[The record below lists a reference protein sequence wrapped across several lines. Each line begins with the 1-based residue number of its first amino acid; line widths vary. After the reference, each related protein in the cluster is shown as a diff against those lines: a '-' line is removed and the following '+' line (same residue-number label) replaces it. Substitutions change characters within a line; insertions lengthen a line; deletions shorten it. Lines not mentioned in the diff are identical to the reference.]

1 MDLKISPR
9 RITRTLTL
17 IVLFLT
23 CASIAAMS
31 ADAIWGH
38 QGLLK
43 FLRIFKANSDHTAGT
58 WYSSLTLLLCS
69 SLLGIIAAAKKRYG
83 DRYTRHWGV
92 LSIIFL
98 LLSVDEVAKIHET
111 IGTMFWTLVKSADLI
126 PRSFMKYPSVYF
138 WIVPGAVFVLIV
150 LLGYLRF
157 LAHLPKKTLLLF
169 LVAGAL
175 FVGGALGMEILEARQ
190 VSYFDETKVAY
201 VSNVPYNPEEI
212 WLAVQTPVEEAL
224 EMSSII
230 VFIYALLSYISSHV
244 KEVTLQIRS

>member
-111 IGTMFWTLVKSADLI
+111 IGTMFWTSVKSADLI
-126 PRSFMKYPSVYF
+126 PRSFMNYASVYF

-157 LAHLPKKTLLLF
+157 LAHLPKKTLVLF

-175 FVGGALGMEILEARQ
+175 FVGGALGMEILEARR
-190 VSYFDETKVAY
+190 VSYFAETK
-201 VSNVPYNPEEI
+201 NVPYNPEI
-212 WLAVQTPVEEAL
+212 WLAVQTSIEEAL

-230 VFIYALLSYISSHV
+230 VFIYALLSYIGSHV
-244 KEVTLQIRS
+244 KEVTLQIRSRTE